1 MKVSTDSSPKFMPP
15 RTDRKLV
22 DAKVKSWALYCRVVG
37 SWPGGSHLARPL
49 YSSSARTNDSCAKAL
64 NLYCRPSDAVNG
76 AAGWPPPVSLLWPA
90 IASPEA
96 TIGVCCAEENLESW
110 V

>member
-15 RTDRKLV
+15 RSDRKLV
-22 DAKVKSWALYCRVVG
+22 DASVKSWALYCSVVG
-37 SWPGGSHLARPL
+37 SWLGGSHLARPW

-64 NLYCRPSDAVNG
+64 NLYCRPIDAVNG
-76 AAGWPPPVSLLWPA
+76 AAGLPPPVSLLCPA

-96 TIGVCCAEENLESW
+96 TTGDCCADENFESW